1 MRNRLAIPLL
11 DTVRT
16 CSLFLAAVFAA
27 GPTYAEQVI
36 PPSRKIV
43 WGGFIDG
50 QYAFDFNSPPN
61 GDRAYTTQPARSNE
75 FNINLAYLEVKAESS
90 KTRSRLSLQAGT
102 SVQSNYSSEPARGTV
117 SGGTLSRHLQEARVG
132 YQISEATWID
142 AGVFFAPVGSESFV
156 SRDNLTL
163 TRSLVADY
171 SPYYLSGVKLSH
183 SFSDSLSALLTVT
196 NGWQNISENNTD
208 KSVGAGLEYTASTL
222 SFSYVT
228 LVGSEVSADL
238 NGNARGSELRHFH
251 DFIVKSRGLT
261 DWEWVFQFDIGFQRR
276 PGETSESQWLG
287 TTLMSRYSI
296 SADQKISFRFENY
309 KDPDQIIIVTGRP
322 GAFDGMGGSIGFDQ
336 ALPDG
341 VLWRTELRY
350 LKTSHEILPKESN
363 FVTDGL
369 TATTSLAMSF

>member
-1 MRNRLAIPLL
+1 MRTKFYLLGIVASFVAIQASADPNQNT
-11 DTVRT
+11 D
-16 CSLFLAAVFAA
+16 
-27 GPTYAEQVI
+27 
-36 PPSRKIV
+36 RKIS
-43 WGGFIDG
+43 WGGYVDG
-50 QYAFDFNSPPN
+50 QYAFDFNNPPN
-61 GDRAYTTQPARSNE
+61 GDRAFTTQPARSNE
-75 FNINLAYLEVKAESS
+75 FNINLAFLEMKAESS
-90 KTRSRLSLQAGT
+90 KTRSRLALQAGT

-132 YQISEATWID
+132 YKISEATWID

-183 SFSDSLSALLTVT
+183 SFSDSLSALLMLT

-208 KSVGAGLEYTASTL
+208 KSVGAGFEYVASDM

-228 LVGSEVSADL
+228 LIGSEVSSDL
-238 NGNARGSELRHFH
+238 NGSARASEFRHFH
-251 DFIVKSRGLT
+251 DFIFKSSGLA
-261 DWEWVFQFDIGFQRR
+261 DWEWVFQVDIGFQRR

-287 TTLMSRYSI
+287 TSLMSRYSFN
-296 SADQKISFRFENY
+296 SDQKISFRLESY

-322 GAFDGMGGSIGFDQ
+322 DSFDGMGGSIGFDQ

-350 LKTSHEILPKESN
+350 LKTSHDILPKESN